1 MNNNEDIGTRQN
13 GLGGLVVFALSG
25 ALIAYLTFAALQ
37 GEHGLFRLF
46 QVTAVENRLKTDL
59 AQLSEVRAHIADKA
73 FRLSTEGLDI
83 ELLDQQARTV
93 LGLGREGEML
103 FR

>member
-1 MNNNEDIGTRQN
+1 M
-13 GLGGLVVFALSG
+13 LGVSG
-25 ALIAYLTFAALQ
+25 ALITYLAFAALQ

-46 QVTAVENRLKTDL
+46 QVTAVENRLKSEL
-59 AQLSEVRAHIADKA
+59 AQLTEERALMADKA

-83 ELLDQQARTV
+83 ELLDQQARSV
-93 LGLGREGEML
+93 LGLGREDEVL